1 METTKTNQIARWLV
15 DEGLRGTSEKELIEG
30 FCEKLGE
37 AGFPLMRGNII
48 QRTLHPVIAGHG
60 YEWNDDGNGV
70 IQETWQRAVDETGRD
85 WGKSPFH
92 HMLSRSIPKMRE
104 HLAKTNEPSV
114 FPMINKLRERG
125 ATDYLAYMNS
135 YAEHDKFGDA
145 GGMLSSWTA
154 RGGEGFSDEQVES
167 LEDLLRLMA
176 LAFKGA
182 ANFRIARTLLETY
195 LGRDAG
201 QRVIKGDI
209 VRGSVETIRAV
220 LWYSDLRGFTKIA
233 ESLPSQDL
241 IQFLNDYFECLVDPV
256 HERGG
261 QVLKFMGDS
270 VLATFPVEDGPD
282 VCRTAL
288 DATDEALRRVQALN
302 ERRKADG
309 LVTTD
314 IYVALH
320 LGDVMYGNIGS
331 RERLDFTVVGP
342 AVNEVTRIEDMCRTL
357 EQAVVISSAF
367 ADAAGRCTDRLVSL
381 GRYALRGV
389 RQPQELFT
397 LVRQDVYET
406 MAI

>member
-1 METTKTNQIARWLV
+1 METTNTNQIARWLV
-15 DEGLRGTSEKELIEG
+15 NEGLRGTSEKELIEG

-37 AGFPLMRGNII
+37 AGFPLMRGSVI
-48 QRTLHPVIAGHG
+48 QRTLHPVILGHG

-70 IQETWQRAVDETGRD
+70 VQETWQRAVDETGRD
-85 WGKSPFH
+85 WGKSPFR
-92 HMLSRSIPKMRE
+92 HMLTQSIPHMRE
-104 HLAKTNEPSV
+104 HLAKTNEPST
-114 FPMINKLRERG
+114 FPLINRLRERG
-125 ATDYLAYMNS
+125 ATDYLAYANS
-135 YAEHDKFGDA
+135 YAEHDKFGDVD
-145 GGMLSSWTA
+145 GMLSSWTA

-209 VRGSVETIRAV
+209 VRGSVDTIRAV

-233 ESLPSQDL
+233 ESLPSDEL
-241 IQFLNDYFECLVDPV
+241 MQFLNEYFECLVDPV

-270 VLATFPVEDGPD
+270 VLAIFPVEDGSD
-282 VCRTAL
+282 VCWTAL
-288 DATDEALRRVQALN
+288 EASDEALKRVQALN
-302 ERRKADG
+302 EKRQADG

-314 IYVALH
+314 IYVAMH

-331 RERLDFTVVGP
+331 RDRLDFTVVGP
-342 AVNEVTRIEDMCRTL
+342 AVNEVTRIEDMCRSL

-367 ADAAGRCTDRLVSL
+367 ADAAGSCTDRLVSL

-397 LVRQDVYET
+397 LVQQDVDET
-406 MAI
+406 VTI